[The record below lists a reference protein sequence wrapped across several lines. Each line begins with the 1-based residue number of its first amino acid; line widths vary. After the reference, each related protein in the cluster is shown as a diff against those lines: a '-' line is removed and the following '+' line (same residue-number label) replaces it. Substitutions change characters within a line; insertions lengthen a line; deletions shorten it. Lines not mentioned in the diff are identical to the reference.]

1 MTSMTPS
8 CCKELAALMESDGL
22 DLLGDMLDKDPG
34 QFWDFFG
41 RFADAHCQ
49 WSDLPE
55 GELAKNQRALC
66 DLPSGAGPAQ
76 VQTATCRAAAMF
88 KTHHSNAAFPS

>member
-1 MTSMTPS
+1 MTPS
-8 CCKELAALMESDGL
+8 CYKELAALMESDGL
-22 DLLGDMLDKDPG
+22 DLLRDMLDKDPG

-55 GELAKNQRALC
+55 GELAKINERFVTFLRERARL
-66 DLPSGAGPAQ
+66 
-76 VQTATCRAAAMF
+76 R
-88 KTHHSNAAFPS
+88 SN